1 MRRTHRA
8 ILVTAVAVG
17 VSGVALPVA
26 SAAGSPLQVTGVSAS
41 GDDGNV
47 PANTLDADLNT
58 RWSAEGD
65 GVWIRYD
72 LGSPQTV
79 GSVSLAWHKGNT
91 RQDTFD
97 VELSEDGS
105 SWTTVL
111 SRKTTSGTTI
121 QPQNYDFAD
130 RSARYVRVVGHG
142 NTVNDWTSIT
152 ETAVNGADGGGG
164 DTCDYPADVL
174 DLSNW
179 YIGLPV
185 GEDEKPTNVE
195 QPELATFAMDPWFV
209 ATPDCDAVQFRAAVN
224 GVTTSGSNY
233 PRSELREM
241 SGDDKASWSSTEGTH
256 TMVIDQAI
264 TAQPQGRPY
273 VVAGQIH
280 GGDDDLTV
288 FRLEGKKLYVTKED
302 DSRYKLVTDN
312 YVLGT
317 RFQAKF
323 VVSDGQTKVYYN
335 NVLQTTI
342 TKNFSGAYFKAGAYT
357 QANCDNAPPCSD
369 SNYGE
374 VKIYDL
380 DVTHTGDEASTDQ
393 TQAAVK
399 YGWGTPL
406 PISDEFNYT
415 GPVDPAKWG
424 VPSGTEG
431 GTAGCWA
438 GHGGNGRR
446 CAKNSTVADGLMTM
460 TGEANGDTGWLRQK
474 RDEQYGKWEI
484 RSRSRNTG
492 ESGGLYHA
500 LHLIWPT
507 SGDRLEDGEY
517 DWVEYSNPDAQCLT
531 AFLHYPQ
538 SPTDK
543 KERKDL
549 CPVDMT
555 QWHNFAFE
563 WTSEALVGYVDGVEW
578 FRLSGGANADR
589 GDIQDM
595 PSGHLNIQL
604 DNFTGDSGLRPAVF
618 EVDWVRV
625 YE

>member
-1 MRRTHRA
+1 
-8 ILVTAVAVG
+8 VTVVAFAVC
-17 VSGVALPVA
+17 VAGMSVPLA
-26 SAAGSPLQVTGVSAS
+26 SAAGSPVQVTGVSAS

-47 PANTLDADLNT
+47 PANTLDNDLGT

-72 LGSPQTV
+72 LGSPQTI
-79 GSVSLAWHKGNT
+79 GSVSIAWHKGDT
-91 RQDTFD
+91 RRDTFD
-97 VELSEDGS
+97 VQLSADGS
-105 SWTTVL
+105 AWTTVL
-111 SRKTTSGTTI
+111 ARTTSGGTTL

-130 RSARYVRVVGHG
+130 RSARYLRVVGHG
-142 NTVNDWTSIT
+142 NTANNWTSIT
-152 ETAVNGADGGGG
+152 ETAINGADGGAV
-164 DTCDYPADVL
+164 CAYPADVL
-174 DLSNW
+174 DLTNW

-185 GEDEKPTNVE
+185 GADEKPTNVE
-195 QPELATFAMDPWFV
+195 QPALDTYAINPWFV
-209 ATPDCDAVQFRAAVN
+209 ATPNCDAVQFRAAVN
-224 GVTTSGSNY
+224 GVTTSGSSY

-241 SGDDKASWSSTEGTH
+241 SGSDKASWSSTSGTH

-264 TAQPQGRPY
+264 TAQPQGRPN

-280 GGDDDLTV
+280 DADDDVTV
-288 FRLEGKKLYVTKED
+288 FRLEGRKLWITNGD
-302 DSRYKLVTDN
+302 TSQYKLVTDN

-323 VVSDGQTKVYYN
+323 VVSDGQIKVYYN

-342 TKNFSGAYFKAGAYT
+342 EKEFSGAYFKAGAYT
-357 QANCDNAPPCSD
+357 QANCDNASPCSD
-369 SNYGE
+369 TNYGE
-374 VKIYDL
+374 VRIYDL
-380 DVTHTGDEASTDQ
+380 NVTHDDGQAPTDE
-393 TQAAVK
+393 TQAAEK
-399 YGWGTPL
+399 YGWGEPL
-406 PISDEFNYT
+406 PISDEFDYT
-415 GPVDPAKWG
+415 GPVDATKWG
-424 VPSGTEG
+424 VPSGNEG
-431 GTAGCWA
+431 GTAGCWP

-446 CAKNSTVADGLMTM
+446 CAKNSVVGDGIMSM

-484 RSRSRNTG
+484 RSRSRNIG
-492 ESGGLYHA
+492 SSGGLYHA

-507 SGDRLEDGEY
+507 SGDRLQDGEY

-543 KERKDL
+543 KERRDL
-549 CPVDMT
+549 CPMDMT

-563 WTSEALVGYVDGVEW
+563 WTPGALVGYVDGVEW
-578 FRLSGGANADR
+578 FRLSGGANDDR

-604 DNFTGDSGLRPAVF
+604 DNFTGSGGLRPAVF

-625 YE
+625 YS